1 MLPLP
6 TQRLHPRD
14 AARLAEEHFGR
25 DLTLAWCEDL
35 LSGEA
40 VAGDTRYPDIV
51 WIRGAL
57 GWPPYWSRVWGAR
70 ALLHIGPPARPDLVL
85 RATGDDAWRV
95 REMALK
101 VIAAHQLPD
110 PDGVVDALTDDPV
123 ERVRRQAWR
132 ALGRP
137 REMSD
142 R

>member
-35 LSGEA
+35 LSGRA
-40 VAGDTRYPDIV
+40 VAGDERYPDIA
-51 WIRGAL
+51 WIRGTL
-57 GWPPYWSRVWGAR
+57 GWAPYWSRVWGAR
-70 ALLHIGPPARPDLVL
+70 ALLHIGPPAHPALVI
-85 RATGDDAWRV
+85 RATGDESWRV

-101 VIAAHQLPD
+101 VIAVHELPD
-110 PDGVVDALTDDPV
+110 PDGAVDALIDDPV

-132 ALGRP
+132 ALGRVHE
-137 REMSD
+137 RSD